1 MKRKIAI
8 LTQKG
13 FLGKGIH
20 EDTQINVFKLNDEK
34 IYEYESVELKS
45 NDKVS
50 FTKLLKLKE
59 ISMVYID
66 TISEELENLLNIL
79 GITIKRK
86 EDWGEDQ
93 FISQFVFC

>member
-1 MKRKIAI
+1 MEKIIAI

-13 FLGKGIH
+13 FLGKGIQ

-34 IYEYESVELKS
+34 IYGYERVELKS

-50 FTKLLKLKE
+50 FTKFLKLKE
-59 ISMVYID
+59 ISMIYID

-86 EDWGEDQ
+86 KDWGEDL
-93 FISQFVFC
+93 FIRQFVFA